1 MNEYLKKALAIML
14 SGLEAKN
21 NIAIQAMNMQALKG
35 RTPNWQSTQFMANNN
50 QELLQVSMAAPNL
63 LNGTVPQQQGNSELS
78 QLIELAKA
86 SDTTTSKADKKLYHL
101 SNDVKALTASVKSI
115 VDALNPQP

>member
-50 QELLQVSMAAPNL
+50 QELLQISMAAPNL

-86 SDTTTSKADKKLYHL
+86 SDTTTNKSDKKLYHL

-115 VDALNPQP
+115 VDALKPQP